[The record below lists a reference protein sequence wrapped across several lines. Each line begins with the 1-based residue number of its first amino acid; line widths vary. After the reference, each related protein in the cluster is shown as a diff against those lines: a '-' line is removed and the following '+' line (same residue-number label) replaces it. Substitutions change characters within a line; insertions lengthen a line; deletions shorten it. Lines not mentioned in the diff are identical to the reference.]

1 MLTAR
6 GDDGG
11 TQDFRGGWQRVVSV
25 RGEGREIR
33 VAFRGGLI
41 PRSRRSTTEIPKPS
55 DDARHARRWPT
66 RGEGGVARL
75 RVCPV
80 GSRSQCKAGS

>member
-11 TQDFRGGWQRVVSV
+11 TQDFRGGWRRVVSV

-33 VAFRGGLI
+33 VAFRGVLSPGQ
-41 PRSRRSTTEIPKPS
+41 
-55 DDARHARRWPT
+55 
-66 RGEGGVARL
+66 GG
-75 RVCPV
+75 PQPN
-80 GSRSQCKAGS
+80 SRSLRMMRDMRGGGRRAGKTESRA

>member
-11 TQDFRGGWQRVVSV
+11 TQDFRGGWRRVVSV

-33 VAFRGGLI
+33 VAFRGGSY
-41 PRSRRSTTEIPKPS
+41 PQ
-55 DDARHARRWPT
+55 
-66 RGEGGVARL
+66 V
-75 RVCPV
+75 
-80 GSRSQCKAGS
+80 KAVHNRNPEAFG